1 MPKLKVKYADGT
13 IDEIKLYTEEP
24 ALAIFAI
31 LVGGVTYYAALGEA
45 NSPNATRVRV
55 KSNEA

>member
-31 LVGGVTYYAALGEA
+31 LVGG
-45 NSPNATRVRV
+45 
-55 KSNEA
+55 

>member
-31 LVGGVTYYAALGEA
+31 LVGGNLLCGIGRGKFT
-45 NSPNATRVRV
+45 
-55 KSNEA
+55 KCNEGQS